1 MSFRFA
7 DPGWLLL
14 FVPFAA
20 LVFLAW
26 RFGPR
31 RPALGISS
39 LPLLDG
45 LHATLWSRARF
56 LPGLLFG
63 LGAAAAVLAMARPQ
77 RLGEPAARTVEAIDV
92 IIALDVS
99 TSMRAADFRPR
110 DRLFVA
116 KQSVADF
123 IAQRSEDRLGLLVF
137 AGEATSWTP
146 LTLDYELLLELL
158 EEVETGMLPDG
169 TAIGTAIGT
178 ALLHLEESPADTK
191 AIVLITDGD
200 STKGN
205 ITPQRAAELA
215 AEAGVKIYTIAIGRG
230 GYVPF
235 PQGKDLFGKV
245 RYARTL
251 IAVDRELLRQIA
263 ETTGGAAFEAKDG
276 EQLDSGLAEILD
288 SLDKTRL
295 QSSLHDASWD
305 DLFPHVLIVAFGLL
319 VLSALLRGTRL
330 GGFP

>member
-7 DPGWLLL
+7 DPAWLLL
-14 FVPFAA
+14 FVPFAIGLA
-20 LVFLAW
+20 LSW
-26 RFGPR
+26 RFGQR

-45 LHATLWSRARF
+45 LRPTVWSRGRF

-63 LGAAAAVLAMARPQ
+63 VGAAAAVLAMARPQ
-77 RLGEPAARTVEAIDV
+77 RLGTPAARTVEAID
-92 IIALDVS
+92 IIVALDVS

-123 IAQRSEDRLGLLVF
+123 IGQRGEDRIGLLVF

-158 EEVETGMLPDG
+158 EEVEAGMLPDG

-178 ALLHLEESPADTK
+178 ALLHLEDSPAETK

-205 ITPQRAAELA
+205 ITPRRAAELA

-230 GYVPF
+230 GYVPY

-251 IAVDRELLRQIA
+251 IKVDRELLAEIA

-295 QSSLHDASWD
+295 QSSLQDARWD
-305 DLFPHVLIVAFGLL
+305 DLFPHFLLAAFGLL
-319 VLSALLRGTRL
+319 LASGLLRATRL